1 MSLSFCLFRGSF
13 LVSPPPEN
21 FPSFFLML
29 LFLSNWSIGTSWR
42 TGLFFIMSNLQYHLQ
57 NKACSGSSPTGRF
70 LTVSF
75 INYSDLGKRKINRN
89 SVANSQDEAHS
100 PTGHAIWYANGVHYI
115 LLHYILH
122 LYQYSVVGGAGLVQV
137 QAPENQEHRRSKPQ
151 SEGTAWPMPPM
162 LGRPICLARS
172 INSHAHFSSNI
183 LTDTPRNN
191 I

>member
-75 INYSDLGKRKINRN
+75 INYSDLGKRKKTGTLW
-89 SVANSQDEAHS
+89 
-100 PTGHAIWYANGVHYI
+100 PTHRMKPTLLQAMLSDTLMVFIIFYFIIYYI
-115 LLHYILH
+115 F
-122 LYQYSVVGGAGLVQV
+122 
-137 QAPENQEHRRSKPQ
+137 
-151 SEGTAWPMPPM
+151 T
-162 LGRPICLARS
+162 
-172 INSHAHFSSNI
+172 NI
-183 LTDTPRNN
+183 Q
-191 I
+191 

>member
-70 LTVSF
+70 LIVSF

-100 PTGHAIWYANGVHYI
+100 PKAMLSDMLMVFIIFYFIIYYI
-115 LLHYILH
+115 F
-122 LYQYSVVGGAGLVQV
+122 
-137 QAPENQEHRRSKPQ
+137 
-151 SEGTAWPMPPM
+151 T
-162 LGRPICLARS
+162 
-172 INSHAHFSSNI
+172 NI
-183 LTDTPRNN
+183 Q
-191 I
+191 